1 MTRFWAGRQWL
12 TGLIDTPQFKSQRQG
27 PRISMRVPVEIRGT
41 AADGKPLEEST
52 HTGVV
57 GVQGAMV
64 WTSRMMQVGSEMEI
78 TNRFS
83 QQTARFRVAWVKDQ
97 QDGQLWETGVE
108 SLQPLDDFWGV
119 RFPPKPGNP

>member
-1 MTRFWAGRQWL
+1 
-12 TGLIDTPQFKSQRQG
+12 LIDTPHFKNERQG
-27 PRISMRVPVEIRGT
+27 ARVVMRVPVEVRGT

-57 GVQGAMV
+57 GVQGAMI
-64 WTSRMMQVGSEMEI
+64 WTSRMLQIGTEVEL

-83 QQTARFRVAWVKDQ
+83 QQTAKFRVAWVKDRQ
-97 QDGQLWETGVE
+97 EGQLWETGIE

-119 RFPPKPGNP
+119 KFPPKPGTQR